1 MTDPITTLRG
11 KLQQLEAQHKGGAIG
26 KKEYERARA
35 AVERELLDRVLATPA
50 APTTVTAA
58 QAPRPS
64 GRLVATLTA
73 VVLGVAVGGYW
84 WTGAPSLVSG
94 VPVAAAGTDAKSP
107 HDTSSEQMTA
117 LTERLA
123 ERMKSTPDDAEGWS
137 MLGRSYAALGRT
149 DEALRAYDRLI
160 KLRPDDPS
168 VLADYAD
175 ALAVKNNQLA
185 GEPMKYVERALKLD
199 PNHVKALMLAGT
211 DAFNRADYAKA
222 VQHWERAAEAGPP
235 DNPLVQMA
243 RSGVTEA
250 RARGNLPAPTASGKP
265 PATTSTAQQPAG
277 PATAAAAVVSG
288 AISGTVTLAPA
299 LKGRVGPDDAIFVF
313 ARAATGSRMP
323 VAFMRAQVK
332 DLPLNFTLD
341 DSMAM
346 SPAAR
351 LSTAGQVVVGARVS
365 KSGQAMPQAGD
376 LEGLSEPTAAGSA
389 GVNVV
394 IAGEVK

>member
-1 MTDPITTLRG
+1 MTDPITALRS

-35 AVERELLDRVLATPA
+35 AVERELLDRVLAAPV
-50 APTTVTAA
+50 APTTLTAA

-94 VPVAAAGTDAKSP
+94 VPVAAGTDAKSP

-123 ERMKSTPDDAEGWS
+123 ERMKSTPDDADGWS

-199 PNHVKALMLAGT
+199 PNHIKALMLAGT

-243 RSGVTEA
+243 RSGVAEA
-250 RARGNLPAPTASGKP
+250 RTRGNLPAATASGKA
-265 PATTSTAQQPAG
+265 PAATATAQQPAG
-277 PATAAAAVVSG
+277 PAAAAAVVSG
-288 AISGTVTLAPA
+288 AITGTVTLAPA

-323 VAFMRAQVK
+323 LAFMRAQVK

-376 LEGLSEPTAAGSA
+376 LEGLSEPTAAGSV

>member
-35 AVERELLDRVLATPA
+35 AVERELLDRVLATPV
-50 APTTVTAA
+50 APATVTAA

-64 GRLVATLTA
+64 GRLLATLTA

-94 VPVAAAGTDAKSP
+94 VPVAAGTDAKSP

-123 ERMKSTPDDAEGWS
+123 ERMKSTPDDADGWS
-137 MLGRSYAALGRT
+137 MLGRSYAALGRN
-149 DEALRAYDRLI
+149 DEALSAYDRLL

-199 PNHVKALMLAGT
+199 PNHLKALMLAGT

-243 RSGVTEA
+243 RNGVTEA
-250 RARGNLPAPTASGKP
+250 RTRGNLPAPTASGRP
-265 PATTSTAQQPAG
+265 PAATATAQQPAG

-332 DLPLNFTLD
+332 DLPLKFTLD

>member
-1 MTDPITTLRG
+1 
-11 KLQQLEAQHKGGAIG
+11 
-26 KKEYERARA
+26 
-35 AVERELLDRVLATPA
+35 
-50 APTTVTAA
+50 
-58 QAPRPS
+58 
-64 GRLVATLTA
+64 
-73 VVLGVAVGGYW
+73 
-84 WTGAPSLVSG
+84 
-94 VPVAAAGTDAKSP
+94 VPVAAGTDAKSP

-123 ERMKSTPDDAEGWS
+123 ERMKSTPDDADGWS
-137 MLGRSYAALGRT
+137 MLGRSYAALGRN
-149 DEALRAYDRLI
+149 DEALSAYDRLL

-199 PNHVKALMLAGT
+199 PNHLKALMLAGT

-243 RSGVTEA
+243 RNGVTEA
-250 RARGNLPAPTASGKP
+250 RTRGNLLAATASGKP
-265 PATTSTAQQPAG
+265 QPAATATAQQPAG
-277 PATAAAAVVSG
+277 PATATAAVVSG
-288 AISGTVTLAPA
+288 AITGTVTLAPA

>member
-35 AVERELLDRVLATPA
+35 AVERELLDRVLATPV

-64 GRLVATLTA
+64 GRLLATLTA

-94 VPVAAAGTDAKSP
+94 VPVAAAGADAKSP

>member
-1 MTDPITTLRG
+1 MTDPITALRG

-35 AVERELLDRVLATPA
+35 AVERELLDRVLATPV

-64 GRLVATLTA
+64 GRLLATLA
-73 VVLGVAVGGYW
+73 ALVLGVAVGGYW

-94 VPVAAAGTDAKSP
+94 VPMAAGTGAKSP

-123 ERMKSTPDDAEGWS
+123 ERMKSTPDDADGWS
-137 MLGRSYAALGRT
+137 MLGRSYAALGRN
-149 DEALRAYDRLI
+149 DEALSAYDRLL

-199 PNHVKALMLAGT
+199 PNHLKALMLAGT

-243 RSGVTEA
+243 RSGVAEA
-250 RARGNLPAPTASGKP
+250 RTRGNLPAATASGKA
-265 PATTSTAQQPAG
+265 PAATATPQQPAG
-277 PATAAAAVVSG
+277 PTAAAVVSG
-288 AISGTVTLAPA
+288 AITGTVTLAPA

-365 KSGQAMPQAGD
+365 KSGQAMPQPGD

>member
-1 MTDPITTLRG
+1 MTDPITALRG

-35 AVERELLDRVLATPA
+35 AVERELLDRVLAAPV
-50 APTTVTAA
+50 APTTMTAA

-94 VPVAAAGTDAKSP
+94 VPVATGTDAKSP

-123 ERMKSTPDDAEGWS
+123 ERMKSTPDDADGWS
-137 MLGRSYAALGRT
+137 MLGRSYAALGRN
-149 DEALRAYDRLI
+149 DEALSAYDRLL

-199 PNHVKALMLAGT
+199 PNHIKALMLAGT

-243 RSGVTEA
+243 RSGVAEA
-250 RARGNLPAPTASGKP
+250 RTRGNLPAATASGKA
-265 PATTSTAQQPAG
+265 PAATATAQQPAG
-277 PATAAAAVVSG
+277 PAAAAAVVSG
-288 AISGTVTLAPA
+288 AITGTVTLAPA

-376 LEGLSEPTAAGSA
+376 LEGLSEPTAAGSV